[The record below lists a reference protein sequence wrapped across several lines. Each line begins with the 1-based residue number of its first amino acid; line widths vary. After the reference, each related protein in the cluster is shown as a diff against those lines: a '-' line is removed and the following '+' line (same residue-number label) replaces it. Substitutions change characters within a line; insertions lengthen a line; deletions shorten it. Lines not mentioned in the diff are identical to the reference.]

1 VIKAMKK
8 GPRDLDP
15 SRPLID
21 WSWSFTIGLVLF

>member
-21 WSWSFTIGLVLF
+21 WS